1 MGTKLYIK
9 TFGCQMNEYDSQKT
23 VEILQN
29 KKDMEVTAN
38 AEEADIILLNTC
50 SIREKAEDKVYS
62 ELGRLNKLKIKN
74 PNIKIGVGGCVAT
87 QEGSNITKRAPYVD
101 LIYGP
106 QTLHKVSDLLDE
118 DDKLKAIDITFPIEE
133 KFDSLPEPTATSP
146 SSFVA
151 IMEGCSKYC
160 SFCVVPYT
168 RGDEVSRK
176 AQQIFDEIARLVEQ
190 GSSEIV
196 FVGQNVNSYK
206 QVHEGRTLRLSDLI
220 DIASNIN
227 GVERIRYTTS
237 HPLDMTNDLI
247 EIYGSVPQLA
257 NQLHLPVQSGS
268 DRILKAMKRNYT
280 ADSYREI
287 IKKVKKIRPT
297 IKVTSD
303 FIVGFPGET
312 HDEFLETMQLIEDIQ
327 FDSSF
332 SFIYSPRPGTPASV
346 LKDDV
351 TKDEKKNRLSLLQG
365 RLNEIQRGFSKEM
378 IGSIQRCLVTGISKK
393 RLDQLQAR
401 TECNRVINFPFQNI
415 GFIGKLVD
423 IKVEEALAYSLL
435 GTLLKPEVKL
445 LGKSIWVKSPL
456 TTAYEP

>member
-29 KKDMEVTAN
+29 KKDMEVTTN
-38 AEEADIILLNTC
+38 VDEADIILLNTC

-106 QTLHKVSDLLDE
+106 QTLHRVSNLLDE
-118 DDKLKAIDITFPIEE
+118 DNKLKAIDITFPIEE

-190 GSSEIV
+190 GTSEIV

-227 GVERIRYTTS
+227 GVERIRFTTS
-237 HPLDMTNDLI
+237 HPLDMTDDLI
-247 EIYGSVPQLA
+247 EIFGSVPQLA

-268 DRILKAMKRNYT
+268 DRVLKAMKRNYT
-280 ADSYREI
+280 ADLYRDI
-287 IKKVKKIRPT
+287 IERVKKIRPT

-312 HDEFLETMQLIEDIQ
+312 HSEFLETMQLIEDIQ

-332 SFIYSPRPGTPASV
+332 SFIYSPRPGTPASIHQ
-346 LKDDV
+346 DDV
-351 TKDEKKNRLSLLQG
+351 SKHEKKERLNILQA
-365 RLNEIQRGFSKEM
+365 RLNEIQRGFGQKM
-378 IGSIQRCLVTGISKK
+378 VGSIQRCLVTGISKK

-435 GTLLKPEVKL
+435 GTLHNTKELV
-445 LGKSIWVKSPL
+445 
-456 TTAYEP
+456 

>member
-1 MGTKLYIK
+1 
-9 TFGCQMNEYDSQKT
+9 MNEYDSQKT

-29 KKDMEVTAN
+29 KKDMEVTTN
-38 AEEADIILLNTC
+38 VDEADIILLNTC

-118 DDKLKAIDITFPIEE
+118 DNKLKAIDITFPIEE

-190 GSSEIV
+190 GTSEIV

-227 GVERIRYTTS
+227 GVERIRFTTS
-237 HPLDMTNDLI
+237 HPLDMTDDLI
-247 EIYGSVPQLA
+247 EIFGSVPQLA

-268 DRILKAMKRNYT
+268 DRVLKAMKRNYT
-280 ADSYREI
+280 ADLYRDI
-287 IKKVKKIRPT
+287 IERVKKIRPT

-312 HDEFLETMQLIEDIQ
+312 HSEFLETMQLIEDIQ

-332 SFIYSPRPGTPASV
+332 SFIYSPRPGTPASI
-346 LKDDV
+346 LQDDV
-351 TKDEKKNRLSLLQG
+351 SKHEKKERLNILQAK
-365 RLNEIQRGFSKEM
+365 LNEIQRGFGQKM
-378 IGSIQRCLVTGISKK
+378 VGSIQRCLVTGISKK

-435 GTLLKPEVKL
+435 GTLHNTKELV
-445 LGKSIWVKSPL
+445 
-456 TTAYEP
+456 

>member
-23 VEILQN
+23 VEILQD

-38 AEEADIILLNTC
+38 VEDADIILLNTC

-190 GSSEIV
+190 GTSEIV

-227 GVERIRYTTS
+227 GVERIRFTTS
-237 HPLDMTNDLI
+237 HPLDMTDDLI

-346 LKDDV
+346 LKDNV

-435 GTLLKPEVKL
+435 GTLHNNKEL
-445 LGKSIWVKSPL
+445 I
-456 TTAYEP
+456 

>member
-29 KKDMEVTAN
+29 KKDMEVTTN
-38 AEEADIILLNTC
+38 VDEADIILLNTC

-118 DDKLKAIDITFPIEE
+118 DNKLKAIDITFPIEE

-190 GSSEIV
+190 GTSEIV

-227 GVERIRYTTS
+227 GVERIRFTTS
-237 HPLDMTNDLI
+237 HPLDMTDDLI
-247 EIYGSVPQLA
+247 EIFGSVPQLA

-280 ADSYREI
+280 ADLYRDI
-287 IKKVKKIRPT
+287 IERVKKIRPT

-312 HDEFLETMQLIEDIQ
+312 HSEFLETMQLIEDIQ

-332 SFIYSPRPGTPASV
+332 SFIYSPRPGTPASI
-346 LKDDV
+346 LQDDV
-351 TKDEKKNRLSLLQG
+351 SKHEKKERLNILQA
-365 RLNEIQRGFSKEM
+365 RLNEIQRGFGQKM
-378 IGSIQRCLVTGISKK
+378 VGSIQRCLVTGISKK

-435 GTLLKPEVKL
+435 GTLHNTKELV
-445 LGKSIWVKSPL
+445 
-456 TTAYEP
+456 